1 MNPQEFLD
9 RFSPPCFFHFTDS
22 RNIDSIRKH
31 GLLSLAEIHRRSI
44 EVVAFGGNSWSHQ
57 EDKRRGLDK
66 YVHLCFKN
74 EHPMEYVARVEQKR
88 IKDSWFIPIAKEI
101 LFIEGIKFSSQI
113 ANKSGSRL
121 LTIEEACEEMDFQ
134 VIYQRNN
141 WNDPEIQ
148 KRFSVAKKYEL
159 LVPSSIAV
167 DHLTL

>member
-1 MNPQEFLD
+1 
-9 RFSPPCFFHFTDS
+9 
-22 RNIDSIRKH
+22 
-31 GLLSLAEIHRRSI
+31 
-44 EVVAFGGNSWSHQ
+44 
-57 EDKRRGLDK
+57 
-66 YVHLCFKN
+66 
-74 EHPMEYVARVEQKR
+74 MEYVARVEQKR